1 MVEFPAASVSDYNE
15 TKTIFLLQIL
25 AEKLETETDTETET
39 ETQKSVFSFLVYIL
53 SVYSKTKQDIGKRL
67 MP

>member
-1 MVEFPAASVSDYNE
+1 MIKFPAASVSDYNE

-25 AEKLETETDTETET
+25 AEKLDTETDTET